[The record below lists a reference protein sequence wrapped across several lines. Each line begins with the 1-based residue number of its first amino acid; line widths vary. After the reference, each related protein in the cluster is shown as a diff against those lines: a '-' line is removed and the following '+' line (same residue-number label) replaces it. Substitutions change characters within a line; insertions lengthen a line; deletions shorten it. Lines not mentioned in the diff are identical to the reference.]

1 MNDRCAFILHA
12 SRGPEKSAEFEAL
25 FAGYVDA
32 SRAEEGCLEYHMLR
46 DAQDPTLF
54 IFFEVWQSPEHLA
67 AHNALPHMR
76 TFREQRMDFLIRD
89 FEIRPVEMLS
99 ASSARG

>member
-12 SRGPEKSAEFEAL
+12 YTRPEKSAEFEAL

-46 DAQDPTLF
+46 DA
-54 IFFEVWQSPEHLA
+54 
-67 AHNALPHMR
+67 LPHMR
-76 TFREQRMDFLIRD
+76 NFREQRMDFLTRD
-89 FEIRPVEMLS
+89 FEIRPVEMVS

>member
-12 SRGPEKSAEFEAL
+12 YTRPEKSAEFEAL

-46 DAQDPTLF
+46 DA
-54 IFFEVWQSPEHLA
+54 
-67 AHNALPHMR
+67 
-76 TFREQRMDFLIRD
+76 
-89 FEIRPVEMLS
+89 
-99 ASSARG
+99 